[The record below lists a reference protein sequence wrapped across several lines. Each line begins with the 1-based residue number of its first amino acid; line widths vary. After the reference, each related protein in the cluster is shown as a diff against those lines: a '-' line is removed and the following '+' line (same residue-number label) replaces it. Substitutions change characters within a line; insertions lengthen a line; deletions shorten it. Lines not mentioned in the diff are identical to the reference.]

1 MKGFNLTINDTKYF
15 VRCDWSFQQNKN
27 MQGESYFGIHL
38 VLIVKNTKTG
48 NYLTGKEVKG
58 TYLAEK
64 ISDYIENA
72 VNGQR
77 AVYWDFNSKNE
88 NGEVII

>member
-1 MKGFNLTINDTKYF
+1 MKVFNLTINDTKYF

-27 MQGESYFGIHL
+27 MQDESYLGIHL
-38 VLIVKNTKTG
+38 VLVVKNTKTG

-64 ISDYIENA
+64 ISDYIENT